1 MTPRLRLSHRPGLLL
16 LAMAMSVLGFGLVS
30 AGAQPALDDPPPSGT
45 PSTDSCTHMPST
57 KPPVV
62 STQPTAS
69 LTPGTGHLTLNPGQS
84 ATVPVSIVQ
93 PAQELDAF
101 FLEDNGTKSEF
112 THCAFQG
119 GLLWATSRLAKERN
133 VRVGLGNFGDYTGF
147 ELLPSG
153 STGFDEAQGSSGVYY
168 LDSPIQ
174 RPGRDFF
181 TDVMYLGSAWR
192 GTWHATSGDQA
203 ALEAVYQAA
212 TGAGHVIAPGDVDN
226 IPAGAGADFRDGA
239 FRVAV
244 VLAGQWFDTP
254 TRTRGYPGASFATAE
269 AALRDHGVNVAGVW
283 LDNENNKE
291 ANGGAQYD
299 GFADLRTLV
308 TDTGSR
314 TSTSLNCGP
323 HRPAVPAGG
332 LPLCVFLAPGDGD
345 PEGGNSAAPSQ
356 LGPMMRN
363 LVESFGNPQPV
374 SMQVLGGTK
383 VVTRVV
389 GAARRGVNIL
399 LPHVFDAA
407 VTVRCDGHAIGHTV
421 PVQLGEVVA
430 GQPRAASTFTV
441 TCRKP
446 PRHAPPPVADSVIA
460 IFGPA
465 DPPAKAL
472 LITHAPPNPAP
483 APQIQPQPLAQQ
495 VPQGAVAAGLS
506 EQPDLV
512 AQTASVSGRTPDADR
527 LWFGLMAMSALGAGA
542 VRWRSSHCTVLLRE
556 TVGRGS

>member
-1 MTPRLRLSHRPGLLL
+1 MTPRLRPRAAL
-16 LAMAMSVLGFGLVS
+16 LAMAVSVLGLGLVS
-30 AGAQPALDDPPPSGT
+30 AAAQPALDDPPSGT
-45 PSTDSCTHMPST
+45 PSSNNCAHMPST

-62 STQPTAS
+62 PTKAAAS
-69 LTPGTGHLTLNPGQS
+69 LTPSKRHLVLDPGQS
-84 ATVPVSIVQ
+84 ATVRVGIVQ

-119 GLLWATSRLAKERN
+119 GLLWATSRLARDRN
-133 VRVGLGNFGDYTGF
+133 VRVGLGNFGDYAGF
-147 ELLPSG
+147 ESLPTTDVSVN
-153 STGFDEAQGSSGVYY
+153 TNTGVYY
-168 LDSPIQ
+168 LDSSIR
-174 RPGRDFF
+174 RPDRDFF
-181 TDVMYLGSAWR
+181 TDVMYLGSAWE
-192 GTWHATSGDQA
+192 GPWHATSGNQA

-212 TGAGHVIAPGDVDN
+212 AGAGQVVAPGDVDN
-226 IPAGAGADFRDGA
+226 IPAGAGADFHDGA

-244 VLAGQWFDTP
+244 VVAGMWFNTP
-254 TRTRGYPGASFATAE
+254 TRTKGYPGASFATAE
-269 AALRDHGVNVAGVW
+269 ATLRDNGVNVAGVW

-291 ANGGAQYD
+291 GSGAEPYD

-323 HRPAVPAGG
+323 HRPRVPAGG
-332 LPLCVFLAPGDGD
+332 LPLCVFLAPGDSD
-345 PEGGNSAAPSQ
+345 PEGGSSAAPAQ

-363 LVESFGNPQPV
+363 LVESFANPQPV
-374 SMQVLGGTK
+374 SMQVLGGAN

-407 VTVRCDGHAIGHTV
+407 VTVHCAGHALGHTV
-421 PVQLGEVVA
+421 PVQLGEFVA
-430 GQPRAASTFTV
+430 GQPNAASTVTV

-446 PRHAPPPVADSVIA
+446 PKHAPPPVADSVIA
-460 IFGPA
+460 VFGPS

-542 VRWRSSHCTVLLRE
+542 VRWRRSNCTVPAFAR
-556 TVGRGS
+556 RN